1 MPKPKGRWLD
11 PGFILDAAQATVAIT
26 VAVVLA
32 LDMTD
37 IWSGVPWLSSNLTS
51 LTFIAVCI
59 LMTSSFLE
67 RRIGLEKLSRTT
79 NHKLDYIL
87 SRQRGLCEQ
96 IREFTSRG
104 VVFEDRLGFTVPFE
118 KRFEDARQM
127 DFLGL
132 SLMGLASTYGSF
144 LLKKAK
150 SGCKLRFVV
159 VDPGSQAVST
169 VVGFGLKEDAMFRKR
184 DIEHAVQR
192 LQPILETG
200 NAELR
205 FAPVAPP
212 FSLVVTNPGE
222 LGGKVTVELYG
233 YKVALSDRPHF
244 VLAQDSNRIWY
255 DHFKDQFDRLW
266 RDSRPHEVPG
276 GVSAHSPEASRDV
289 DV

>member
-11 PGFILDAAQATVAIT
+11 PGFILDAAQATVAVT

-67 RRIGLEKLSRTT
+67 RRIGLERLSRAT
-79 NHKLDYIL
+79 NHKLDCIL

-96 IREFTSRG
+96 IREFTPRG
-104 VVFEDRLGFTVPFE
+104 VVFEDRRGYTVPFE
-118 KRFEDARQM
+118 QRFEDARQM
-127 DFLGL
+127 DFIGL
-132 SLMGLASTYGSF
+132 SLMGLVSTYGSF
-144 LLKKAK
+144 LLEKAK

-159 VDPGSQAVST
+159 VDPDSQAVST
-169 VVGFGLKEDAMFRKR
+169 AVGFGFEEDAVYRKR

-192 LQPILETG
+192 LQPIFETG

-212 FSLVVTNPGE
+212 FSLVVTDPGE
-222 LGGKVTVELYG
+222 LGGKVQVELYG

-244 VLAQDSNRIWY
+244 VLSQDNDKIWY
-255 DHFKDQFDRLW
+255 DHFKDQFGRFW
-266 RDSRPHEVPG
+266 RDSRPHEVYG
-276 GVSAHSPEASRDV
+276 GFSAHLPEASRDV